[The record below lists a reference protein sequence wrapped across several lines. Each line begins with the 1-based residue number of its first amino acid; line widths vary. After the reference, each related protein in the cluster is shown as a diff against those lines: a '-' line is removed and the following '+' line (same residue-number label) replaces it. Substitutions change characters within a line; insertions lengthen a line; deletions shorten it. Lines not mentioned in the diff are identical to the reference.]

1 MVLLNLN
8 SSDQRFFYN
17 LSPNVESDNSRGQK
31 QQQRRPPGPNL
42 NASRGAR
49 GGRGGRGGQS
59 NLIQSHSI
67 FEAGS
72 AESTKRCTILSLILP
87 YNKTRGTKK
96 ICLFKKN

>member
-1 MVLLNLN
+1 MHEFLFKNFNNKNIKISKITL
-8 SSDQRFFYN
+8 FYY
-17 LSPNVESDNSRGQK
+17 LSPNEEPDKSREQK
-31 QQQRRPPGPNL
+31 QPRRPHAPNL

-72 AESTKRCTILSLILP
+72 VESTKRC
-87 YNKTRGTKK
+87 K
-96 ICLFKKN
+96 IRIFLLEYFY